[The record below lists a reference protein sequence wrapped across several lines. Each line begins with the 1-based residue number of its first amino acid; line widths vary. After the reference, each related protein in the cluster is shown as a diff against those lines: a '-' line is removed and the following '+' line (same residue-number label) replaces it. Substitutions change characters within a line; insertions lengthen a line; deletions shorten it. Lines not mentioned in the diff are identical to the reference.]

1 MNDKVVNFEKFS
13 IIAPVLIH
21 DVYMYAQYINTVQ
34 VPCSEIAPKWCKS
47 AKDI

>member
-1 MNDKVVNFEKFS
+1 MNDKAVNFEKFS

-21 DVYMYAQYINTVQ
+21 DVYAQYVNTVQ